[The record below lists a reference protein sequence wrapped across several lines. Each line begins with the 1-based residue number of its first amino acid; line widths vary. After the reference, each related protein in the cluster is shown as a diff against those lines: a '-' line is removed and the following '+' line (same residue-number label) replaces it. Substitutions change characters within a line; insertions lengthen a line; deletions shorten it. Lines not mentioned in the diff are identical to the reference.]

1 MKIIKYALFSLFLP
15 FISGCGI
22 NKSSQE
28 SDNIHLQELMEE
40 IKQITNSESMS
51 VSIEFYESHIRSIG
65 ITNKALNIIPR
76 SLSKFQY
83 LESLTITD
91 AQLIGEIL
99 LPEMNSLKNLS
110 LQGDRLSF
118 IPSFSLLP
126 KLEAVDLSLNNIE
139 GPQVVDLC
147 SNIKTI
153 KLNFNPITNIV
164 LQNGSKLEEL
174 CLNMTQINEIDS
186 SIYQLQ
192 HLKYLELFNFHLTEI
207 NISDLNELEY
217 LKIKGDLIRNNKTS
231 DNLKQPIKIDTLF
244 KDLTGR
250 FYD

>member
-1 MKIIKYALFSLFLP
+1 MKIIKIALFSLFLP
-15 FISGCGI
+15 IMSGCGI
-22 NKSSQE
+22 NESSQE
-28 SDNIHLQELMEE
+28 SDNKHLQELLDE

-51 VSIEFYESHIRSIG
+51 VSIDYYESHIRSIG

-91 AQLIGEIL
+91 ALFIGKIV

-139 GPQVVDLC
+139 GPQVVDLY
-147 SNIKTI
+147 NKIKTI
-153 KLNFNPITNIV
+153 KLNFNPVTNIV

-174 CLNMTQINEIDS
+174 CLNMTQLNSIDS
-186 SIYQLQ
+186 SIYQLP
-192 HLKYLELFNFHLTEI
+192 HLKYLEVFNFHLTEI
-207 NISDLNELEY
+207 NLSDLNGLEY
-217 LKIKGDLIRNNKTS
+217 LKIRAEVIRNIKNS
-231 DNLKQPIKIDTLF
+231 GYLPQPNKIDTLF
-244 KDLTGR
+244 KDITGR

>member
-1 MKIIKYALFSLFLP
+1 MKIIKYALLNLFLP

-40 IKQITNSESMS
+40 IKQISNSESMS
-51 VSIEFYESHIRSIG
+51 VSIEYYESNIRSIG

-76 SLSKFQY
+76 SLSKFQH
-83 LESLTITD
+83 LESLTISD
-91 AQLIGEIL
+91 AQLIGKIV

-110 LQGDRLSF
+110 LQGDRLNF

-139 GPQVVDLC
+139 GHQVVDLYN
-147 SNIKTI
+147 NIKTI
-153 KLNFNPITNIV
+153 KLNFNPITNIA

-174 CLNMTQINEIDS
+174 CLNMTQLNSIDS
-186 SIYQLQ
+186 SIYQLP
-192 HLKYLELFNFHLTEI
+192 HLKYLEVFNVHLTEI
-207 NISDLNELEY
+207 NISDLNKLEY
-217 LKIKGDLIRNNKTS
+217 LKINGDVIRNIKTS
-231 DNLKQPIKIDTLF
+231 DNLKQSIKIDTLF
-244 KDLTGR
+244 KDINGR
-250 FYD
+250 FYE